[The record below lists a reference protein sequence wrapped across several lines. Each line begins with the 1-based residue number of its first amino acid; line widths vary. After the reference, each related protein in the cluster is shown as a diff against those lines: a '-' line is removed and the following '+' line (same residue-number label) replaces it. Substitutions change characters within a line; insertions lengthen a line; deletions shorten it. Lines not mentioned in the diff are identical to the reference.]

1 MPEPLSVHRVLGGG
15 SFAEIG
21 EPLVAVHC
29 EARGQV
35 AIGGDLGNLYWSGRS
50 VSGWRGHRVGV
61 YGLDELDCRQ
71 VVGTR
76 WPVNSVDFHP
86 SLPLLAVGTGSYDGG
101 YAFEGE
107 LLLVDLTNGSVVSAL
122 EHRRE
127 VRRVRWRDDGL
138 ALELVVAPPDEDS
151 TEEPFTHGFAAVVER
166 EDWHSVSDRSVA
178 ARELTGPRVKAGPR
192 PDGAEEAARDTV
204 TALCDARET
213 WWSLRRQVWAVEAL
227 ADGRVLA
234 ALEGTKLESWLPS
247 GKFEWLVPDPDGA
260 RQLYVCPGQESA
272 WVNVAHPRRWT
283 GSHWEAE
290 SNTVERLSLADGS
303 TLGTA
308 EVAFPAVLTADLDGR
323 VVLRDTR
330 HDEPKSTIVLL
341 TPDRR
346 ESANVVIGS
355 YDCFNH
361 YFPVRYSPELLFL
374 QGKKKEYSKDKWI
387 VSVVPHTDG
396 GEPEIRRLF
405 PSNGTPT
412 ATVTSSAARPF
423 AYPTAAAR
431 AMPWFTPVRSTIHTD
446 RGPSTPSSS
455 GVASRMACRSGC
467 SPPTTPPP
475 HWTPTARPSSPPSPP
490 ARSSHS
496 MRQTARCAGVPAS
509 KSTAF
514 RPSRSPSRWP
524 DPGSCSSARWTGG
537 SSYARPWP
545 AERRSVRVT
554 PCGD

>member
-1 MPEPLSVHRVLGGG
+1 MPEPLSVRRVLGGG
-15 SFAEIG
+15 PFAEIG

-405 PSNGTPT
+405 PLEWDADRHGHLFGGPAVRLSDSGGKGDALVHAGEVHDPYGPRPKHAFIVRRRFPDGMPQWLFTADHPATALDTDGETIFAALTSGEVIALDAADGTLRWRTRLEVDGIPT
-412 ATVTSSAARPF
+412 VPLSLAVAGPRQLLLGTVDGRILVCET
-423 AYPTAAAR
+423 
-431 AMPWFTPVRSTIHTD
+431 
-446 RGPSTPSSS
+446 
-455 GVASRMACRSGC
+455 VAG
-467 SPPTTPPP
+467 
-475 HWTPTARPSSPPSPP
+475 
-490 ARSSHS
+490 
-496 MRQTARCAGVPAS
+496 
-509 KSTAF
+509 
-514 RPSRSPSRWP
+514 
-524 DPGSCSSARWTGG
+524 
-537 SSYARPWP
+537 
-545 AERRSVRVT
+545 
-554 PCGD
+554 